1 MAFSLLKVESHLY
14 IIYCFNLKNLLR
26 QYFKRG
32 VFIKNWDPWTLSTK
46 IFINDWRTVLKI
58 FAVMSQLESS
68 MQFSALCRAVQRR
81 DQSVHKNFPTFIFN
95 EFLQQVCFN
104 MIQQFML
111 QPHEFGDNKETN
123 VWSVR
128 NNIVV
133 KYGYWNSSSN
143 KCFGNFLP
151 TMQLRVEVF
160 RIKLKRI
167 GKV

>member
-1 MAFSLLKVESHLY
+1 MGPLY
-14 IIYCFNLKNLLR
+14 A
-26 QYFKRG
+26 
-32 VFIKNWDPWTLSTK
+32 K
-46 IFINDWRTVLKI
+46 IFINDLRTVLKI
-58 FAVMSQLESS
+58 FARSDSTIGELK
-68 MQFSALCRAVQRR
+68 FSALYRAVQRR